1 MKKNTTKFIIICFS
15 ILFLCQ
21 CVSVRIV
28 KKEIEPAKNYKI
40 ENPSNPFALMNS
52 PFADLSWKSTKT
64 NSVIA
69 IQTECAKG
77 LRSIS
82 AVENDYLQSIED
94 ARVIHKKSFVNRNQI
109 EFSQILTQ
117 GKSEK
122 KDLKLVV
129 NTFQQE
135 NCNYSLLYFSEPS
148 NYESEI
154 KNFDQFTNTF
164 EVK

>member
-21 CVSVRIV
+21 CVSVRIA

-40 ENPSNPFALMNS
+40 ENPVKPFELMSS
-52 PFADLSWKSTKT
+52 PFADLSWKSIKT
-64 NSVIA
+64 SSVIA

-82 AVENDYLQSIED
+82 TVENDYIQSIEG
-94 ARVIHKKSFVNRNQI
+94 ARVIHKKNLVNKNKI

-117 GKSEK
+117 GKSEN
-122 KDLKLVV
+122 KDLKLMV
-129 NTFQQE
+129 NTFQKE
-135 NCNYSLLYFSEPS
+135 NCSYSLLYFAEPA
-148 NYESEI
+148 NFESEI
-154 KNFDQFTNTF
+154 KYFDFFTNTF
-164 EVK
+164 EVQ

>member
-1 MKKNTTKFIIICFS
+1 
-15 ILFLCQ
+15 
-21 CVSVRIV
+21 
-28 KKEIEPAKNYKI
+28 
-40 ENPSNPFALMNS
+40 
-52 PFADLSWKSTKT
+52 
-64 NSVIA
+64 
-69 IQTECAKG
+69 
-77 LRSIS
+77 
-82 AVENDYLQSIED
+82 
-94 ARVIHKKSFVNRNQI
+94 VNRNQI